1 MIPVKCLRT
10 LGTRAKKQR
19 RINMRILIRSVMSA
33 VMMSGV
39 AHAGVVT
46 NADGSQ
52 KLTAQCETRDS
63 TQNCTRY
70 TITLSSQTD
79 GAESSTTLTKIS
91 MEEVAT
97 ADSLFQ
103 LDEQLNRF
111 QVLPVSEL
119 AYDGD
124 TRFGRVGGIGDMAM
138 AAAPVGYVLFRYA
151 GIAAGE
157 YLTYAGFA
165 VAISPVVADVTS
177 LPARAVIYGIRWER
191 AKRAEKFAYEALQH
205 MMNESDSTPLT
216 FSQGRFSRIVKAFQS
231 VNESQTQ
238 GQFQFH

>member
-1 MIPVKCLRT
+1 
-10 LGTRAKKQR
+10 
-19 RINMRILIRSVMSA
+19 MRILIRSVMSA
-33 VMMSGV
+33 VMMAGV
-39 AHAGVVT
+39 AQAGVVT
-46 NADGSQ
+46 NPDGTQ

-119 AYDGD
+119 AYADD
-124 TRFGRVGGIGDMAM
+124 SRFGRIGGIGDMAM
-138 AAAPVGYVLFRYA
+138 AAAPVGYVLFRFA
-151 GIAAGE
+151 GMAAGK

-165 VAISPVVADVTS
+165 VAISPIVADVTS
-177 LPARAVIYGIRWER
+177 FPVRAVIYGIRWER

-205 MMNESDSTPLT
+205 MLNESDATPLT
-216 FSQGRFSRIVKAFQS
+216 FSRGRFNRIVKAFQS
-231 VNESQTQ
+231 VSESQTQ
-238 GQFQFH
+238 GQFQVH